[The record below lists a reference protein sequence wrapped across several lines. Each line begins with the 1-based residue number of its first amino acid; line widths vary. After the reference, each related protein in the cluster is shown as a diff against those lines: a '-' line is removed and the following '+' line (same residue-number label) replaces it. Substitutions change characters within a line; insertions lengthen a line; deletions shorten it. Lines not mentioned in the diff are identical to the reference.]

1 MTGTDE
7 LRKLLDERGVE
18 YRIECKQTRATFEP
32 FNRFIVLNERG
43 GLRGTIDVYLDG
55 ACNCTWQF
63 DGLTPEQAIAAT
75 LGRGTCTVTH
85 DFNCSNCGKQIGAVR
100 NCEMYE
106 TCDGQQAWKSLDH
119 KVCDVP
125 NYCPN
130 CGAKVVER

>member
-1 MTGTDE
+1 MSATE
-7 LRKLLDERGVE
+7 RLRALLDERGVE
-18 YRIECKQTRATFEP
+18 YEAERIDFSNYLTWGENDCYSYTEYPDGT
-32 FNRFIVLNERG
+32 VLR
-43 GLRGTIDVYLDG
+43 IWD
-55 ACNCTWQF
+55 C
-63 DGLTPEQAIAAT
+63 TPEQAIAAT

-130 CGAKVVER
+130 CGARVVEQ